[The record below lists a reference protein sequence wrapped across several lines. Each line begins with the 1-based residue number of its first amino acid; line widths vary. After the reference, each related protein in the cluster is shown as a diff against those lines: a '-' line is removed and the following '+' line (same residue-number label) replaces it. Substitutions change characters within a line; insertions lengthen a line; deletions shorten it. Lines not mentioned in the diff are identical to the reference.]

1 MPAFADIALLP
12 LRLHEDTRGF
22 FCEMFRRSW
31 LPADAGFVQTN
42 LSLSRKHVLRGLH
55 FQRHPP
61 QGKLIQVLQGQAF
74 DVVVDVRANSP
85 HFGKWKGFTL
95 TARHPQALWIPPGYA
110 HGFVALS
117 DAVRSPTNAPG
128 ITTHP
133 AKSACTGTTQP
144 WQSTG
149 RWPVPSSPPA
159 TPKACHCTTC
169 LKRVCVCKSTFQGHR
184 LT

>member
-12 LRLHEDTRGF
+12 LRLHEDARGF

-42 LSLSRKHVLRGLH
+42 LSLSKKNVLRGLH
-55 FQRHPP
+55 FQRHHP

-117 DAVRSPTNAPG
+117 DDVLLTYQCTRYYDAPSEICLRWNDPTVA
-128 ITTHP
+128 ID
-133 AKSACTGTTQP
+133 
-144 WQSTG
+144 
-149 RWPVPSSPPA
+149 WPV
-159 TPKACHCTTC
+159 ACPILSARDTQGLPLHHLLEAGLC
-169 LKRVCVCKSTFQGHR
+169 L
-184 LT
+184 

>member
-117 DAVRSPTNAPG
+117 DDVLLTYQCTRYYDAPSEICLHWNDPTVA
-128 ITTHP
+128 ID
-133 AKSACTGTTQP
+133 
-144 WQSTG
+144 
-149 RWPVPSSPPA
+149 WPV
-159 TPKACHCTTC
+159 ACPILSARDTQGLPLHHLLEAGLC
-169 LKRVCVCKSTFQGHR
+169 L
-184 LT
+184 